1 MGTETTGSYEE
12 LKQRN
17 KDLEILT
24 GLIQAVHRSSNLEEI
39 YRVALD
45 SVVKLENVDMVMIYL
60 VDEQRQEA
68 VLQAHRNL
76 PEDYVRRA
84 SRIPYP
90 KGITWKVINTG
101 MMLNVENAQK
111 DPDIGPAGR
120 DLGHHSILGI
130 PIVLEKKV
138 IGVIWFLSYK
148 EREFSQGEVNL
159 LSTLGNQIAIAI
171 SKTKMF
177 EEMKQQKEVLHDS
190 KERYRTLVEHTYD
203 LIIETNIGGRFL
215 YVSPKHK
222 DVLGYE

>member
-1 MGTETTGSYEE
+1 MEVVNFYDELEQETW
-12 LKQRN
+12 
-17 KDLEILT
+17 DLRLLIS
-24 GLIQAVHRSSNLEEI
+24 LIQTVHKSSNLEEI
-39 YRVALD
+39 YRIALD
-45 SVVKLENVDMVMIYL
+45 SVVELENVDMVMIYL

-68 VLQAHRNL
+68 LLQAHRNV

-130 PIVLEKKV
+130 PIILEQKV

-148 EREFSQGEVNL
+148 EREFSEGEVNL

-171 SKTKMF
+171 SKAKMYR
-177 EEMKQQKEVLHDS
+177 ELS
-190 KERYRTLVEHTYD
+190 KK
-203 LIIETNIGGRFL
+203 N
-215 YVSPKHK
+215 
-222 DVLGYE
+222 

>member
-1 MGTETTGSYEE
+1 MNDA

-39 YRVALD
+39 YRIALD
-45 SVVKLENVDMVMIYL
+45 SVVELENVDMVMIYL
-60 VDEQRQEA
+60 VDEQRQHA

-101 MMLNVENAQK
+101 MMLNVENAQR

-120 DLGHHSILGI
+120 DLGHHSVLGI
-130 PIVLEKKV
+130 PIVLEGRA
-138 IGVIWFLSYK
+138 IGVIWFVSYK
-148 EREFSQGEVNL
+148 ERKFNKREVTL
-159 LSTLGNQIAIAI
+159 LSTLGDEIAIAI
-171 SKTKMF
+171 SKAKLYR
-177 EEMKQQKEVLHDS
+177 ELS
-190 KERYRTLVEHTYD
+190 KKNRYET
-203 LIIETNIGGRFL
+203 IIST
-215 YVSPKHK
+215 V
-222 DVLGYE
+222 